1 MHTHLSHDTQKM
13 PNSEEEQIATDA
25 AEREQRVLAH
35 YAEPRGGKERTAGLK
50 LKEQRKISLL
60 FFVTVVIIVNLENL
74 VLKQKRFRHI
84 TKLPKLIIFFN
95 TPCVR
100 RLLSRCGPR
109 SSHTPK
115 QWGSRRTFPS
125 RECRNTRRSIS
136 STR

>member
-25 AEREQRVLAH
+25 AEREQRVLVH

-74 VLKQKRFRHI
+74 VLKQKSSGTSLNSLNSLYSLI
-84 TKLPKLIIFFN
+84 LPVSED
-95 TPCVR
+95 C
-100 RLLSRCGPR
+100 
-109 SSHTPK
+109 
-115 QWGSRRTFPS
+115 
-125 RECRNTRRSIS
+125 
-136 STR
+136 